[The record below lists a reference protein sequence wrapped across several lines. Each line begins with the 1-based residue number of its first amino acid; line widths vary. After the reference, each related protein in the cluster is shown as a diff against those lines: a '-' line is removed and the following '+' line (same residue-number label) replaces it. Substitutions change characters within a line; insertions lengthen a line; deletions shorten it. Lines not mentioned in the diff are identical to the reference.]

1 MSKVEP
7 NGFKGQVVCYDREC
21 CVLYKEALDRLF
33 GTTQCTE
40 IVMDTNND
48 KEDRYKK
55 YRRSADEEAK
65 LLDCFRD
72 PKHPLK
78 LIIVTSKL
86 LTGFDAP
93 ILQAMYLDKPMKDHT
108 LLQAICRTNRIY
120 GDTKTNGLIVD
131 YIGIFEKFANAL
143 HFDEAGF
150 EKVIT
155 NIDEVKAKIP
165 ELMGKCLAFFPGVDR
180 TVDGWEG
187 LAAAQNCLPTQ
198 DLRDEFGA
206 NYRVLHKAYNVLSPD
221 ACLNPYKIDYRW
233 LSTVYE
239 SVRPTDNTG
248 HLIWSA
254 LGPKTLEL
262 VQQNVTAIGISGNV
276 EVLETDADLIEQLIK
291 GATGDP
297 QKLSKKIQ
305 INLEAIIRGVIDDP
319 IFVELGERLEKLK
332 EEHEKGL
339 MTSVI
344 FLKKLLELAHDTVAA
359 VKKANAAQPEP
370 TREEKGKA
378 ALTELFK
385 EAKNAKTPVIV
396 ERIVDEID
404 GIVRIVR
411 FPGWQDT
418 ETGRREVSMELY
430 GIFARKKLFD
440 KDLVEKAYK
449 YVEQYY

>member
-1 MSKVEP
+1 MKRVVSLALALILALSLVGCSGSKP
-7 NGFKGQVVCYDREC
+7 DTVV
-21 CVLYKEALDRLF
+21 
-33 GTTQCTE
+33 TTFC
-40 IVMDTNND
+40 
-48 KEDRYKK
+48 
-55 YRRSADEEAK
+55 SAVQA
-65 LLDCFRD
+65 
-72 PKHPLK
+72 
-78 LIIVTSKL
+78 
-86 LTGFDAP
+86 FD
-93 ILQAMYLDKPMKDHT
+93 
-108 LLQAICRTNRIY
+108 
-120 GDTKTNGLIVD
+120 
-131 YIGIFEKFANAL
+131 FEK
-143 HFDEAGF
+143 
-150 EKVIT
+150 
-155 NIDEVKAKIP
+155 
-165 ELMGKCLAFFPGVDR
+165 
-180 TVDGWEG
+180 
-187 LAAAQNCLPTQ
+187 AATCMENGSE
-198 DLRDEFGA
+198 DLEDPYDDAEMEED
-206 NYRVLHKAYNVLSPD
+206 LSSEQVMT
-221 ACLNPYKIDYRW
+221 YKLDYRW

-262 VQQNVTAIGISGNV
+262 VQQNVTAIGIAGNV

-319 IFVELGERLEKLK
+319 TFVELGERLEKLK

-344 FLKKLLELAHDTVAA
+344 FLKKLLELARDTVAA

-385 EAKNAKTPVIV
+385 EARNAKTPVIV

-418 ETGRREVSMELY
+418 ETGRREISMELY